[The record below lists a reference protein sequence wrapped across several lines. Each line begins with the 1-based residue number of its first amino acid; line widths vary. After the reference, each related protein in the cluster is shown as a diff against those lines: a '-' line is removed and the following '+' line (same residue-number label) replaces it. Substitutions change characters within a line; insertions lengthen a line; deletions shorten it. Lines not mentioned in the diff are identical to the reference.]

1 MKVKL
6 KIEIPDSIIQAC
18 ENNGV
23 SRENIKER
31 ISHLLFLNLVERFLV
46 DEEETIIEQIVS
58 EEEEEE

>member
-46 DEEETIIEQIVS
+46 DEEETIIEQIIS

>member
-1 MKVKL
+1 MKVNL
-6 KIEIPDSIIQAC
+6 EIEISDEIIQAC

-31 ISHLLFLNLVERFLV
+31 ISHLINLYIGERFLV
-46 DEEETIIEQIVS
+46 DEEETIIEQIIS

>member
-18 ENNGV
+18 GNNGV

-46 DEEETIIEQIVS
+46 DEEETIIEQIIS

>member
-1 MKVKL
+1 MKAKL

-23 SRENIKER
+23 SRKNIKER

-46 DEEETIIEQIVS
+46 DEEETIIEQIIS

>member
-31 ISHLLFLNLVERFLV
+31 ISHLLFLNLVERFLD
-46 DEEETIIEQIVS
+46 DEEETIIEQIIS

>member
-1 MKVKL
+1 MKVEL

-46 DEEETIIEQIVS
+46 DEEETIIEQLIS

>member
-1 MKVKL
+1 MEVKL

-31 ISHLLFLNLVERFLV
+31 ISHLLFLNLVERFLD
-46 DEEETIIEQIVS
+46 DEEETIIEQIIS
-58 EEEEEE
+58 EEEEE

>member
-1 MKVKL
+1 MKVNL
-6 KIEIPDSIIQAC
+6 EIEISEEIIQAC

-31 ISHLLFLNLVERFLV
+31 ISHLIELYIGERFLV

>member
-1 MKVKL
+1 MKAKL

-23 SRENIKER
+23 SRENIKGR
-31 ISHLLFLNLVERFLV
+31 ISHLLFLNLTERFLV
-46 DEEETIIEQIVS
+46 DEEEAIIEQIIS

>member
-23 SRENIKER
+23 SREHTKER

-46 DEEETIIEQIVS
+46 DEEEAIIEQIVS

>member
-23 SRENIKER
+23 TRESIKER

-46 DEEETIIEQIVS
+46 DEEETIIEQFIS

>member
-1 MKVKL
+1 MEVKL

-46 DEEETIIEQIVS
+46 DEEETIIEQIIS

>member
-1 MKVKL
+1 MKVEL

-46 DEEETIIEQIVS
+46 DEEEAIIEQIVS